1 VEHAI
6 YGTLMN
12 RNTNVGPHTVLAV
25 LQLDSTSMVAFVVVA
40 RPFYKGPTPGGSSRT
55 PTSIVSCRSDVDEDN
70 NISKGRLV
78 KTKIG
83 DNV

>member
-25 LQLDSTSMVAFVVVA
+25 LQLDSTSMVAFVVVKA
-40 RPFYKGPTPGGSSRT
+40 LSMQEKHDLFIRGLLQGVLLELQHPLYL
-55 PTSIVSCRSDVDEDN
+55 VD
-70 NISKGRLV
+70 RMLM
-78 KTKIG
+78 KTTTFLREG
-83 DNV
+83 L

>member
-25 LQLDSTSMVAFVVVA
+25 LQLDSTSMVAFVVVKA
-40 RPFYKGPTPGGSSRT
+40 LSSRT